1 MSLFNDVLTQEGEYD
16 HVKYKVLKIGEDQ
29 FEDLKTAIKVRLA
42 EICYGSEK
50 IAIEP
55 DQYTYRSAC
64 RQMYENLERYDDVKK
79 YGLIGELLMHVLAP
93 SFLGFSA
100 ESLSM
105 VLALQNQNI
114 KPGFDLNFH
123 DPEGKRIWYGEVKSG
138 LDNTTNRKEL
148 LTRARDGLR
157 NYFDNIATPGENS
170 TFYRWE
176 AAKAEVAVMF
186 ASERRIEL
194 TRLLSDDR
202 SMIQQQNGARRNAIL
217 MAVNFGDIAYNT
229 TDIQDITTSIENA
242 KRLSCFDDCII
253 ICTHRRTF
261 DDIIEFLRDEGVADE

>member
-1 MSLFNDVLTQEGEYD
+1 MPLFNDVLTQEGEHD
-16 HVKYKVLKIGEDQ
+16 HVKYKVLKVGDEQ
-29 FEDLKTAIKVRLA
+29 LEELKALVRVRLA
-42 EICYGSEK
+42 EICYGSER

-64 RQMYENLERYDDVKK
+64 RQIYENLERYDDVKK

-93 SFLGFSA
+93 SFLDFSA

-123 DPEGKRIWYGEVKSG
+123 DTEGKRIWYGEVKSG
-138 LDNTTNRKEL
+138 LGSATSRKEL
-148 LTRARDGLR
+148 ITRARDGLR
-157 NYFDNIATPGENS
+157 NYFDNVATPGEDS

-194 TRLLSDDR
+194 TKLLSDDR
-202 SMIQQQNGARRNAIL
+202 SMIQQRDGSRRNAIL
-217 MAVNFGDIAYNT
+217 MAVSFGNTAYDT
-229 TDIQDITTSIENA
+229 VDTQDITTSIDNA

-253 ICTHRRTF
+253 ICTHRKAF
-261 DDIIEFLRDEGVADE
+261 DDMIDFLRDEGEADE